1 MDWVPR
7 RIRNCLPLF
16 NLYGRDAM
24 KLFAQ
29 KQSLLCQWL
38 ILLAMLFTSAQ
49 SAFADTLPIIN
60 SFTARPTTINAGGS
74 TVLSWNI
81 TNPGALW
88 ISADNGGDVGDVRG
102 KTSVTVKPTVTTRY
116 TMTASSGAG
125 NVTRSVIV
133 TVNAL
138 KTPTISSFA
147 PAKSTIVAGE
157 STTLNWSVANATS
170 LTLTPGGTVTGTT
183 SATVTPS
190 ATTTYTLKATNAS
203 GSTSKTTTVT
213 VATMPVISAFT
224 ASASSVVAGT
234 QVHLSWTVSA
244 GATLSLSPGGAV
256 SGTGIDVTPTVS
268 TNYVLTATTAG
279 GSTTA
284 SLLVDVTPPPPV
296 PVISSFAATAP
307 GADGSATLSWNVTGA
322 NTVTID
328 QGIGSVTGNS
338 ITVTPSATTTYTLSA
353 TNDAGTATAQ
363 ATVIVP
369 VVGATVVSVHQIRQ
383 DWGQS
388 TWSSSSVLLSNL
400 QAGDAIIVI
409 GMYWVSSGTT
419 AAPTDTNGQ
428 LLAAVNQVPAY
439 QHPPVAAQIYYA
451 LNVAAGDHNIVPPDL
466 AFGGDGTLYV
476 LQVRGL
482 NGLRAV
488 GDTHLDATGIQ
499 SITTQLT
506 SGSAV
511 AGDFVVAVGG
521 EDDTQA
527 FGLDAGMSAPPPG
540 WQPIGVQNDAINNVP
555 SAAYYTTSSAGGNQS
570 VSFHWNDTFTNVA
583 GAAVAAFSVNPTSLQ
598 TQAKAAVVR
607 KH

>member
-1 MDWVPR
+1 MTP
-7 RIRNCLPLF
+7 
-16 NLYGRDAM
+16 
-24 KLFAQ
+24 FAQ
-29 KQSLLCQWL
+29 KQNILCQCL

-60 SFTARPTTINAGGS
+60 SFTAQPATINAGGS
-74 TVLSWNI
+74 TVLSWSIANA
-81 TNPGALW
+81 GALW

-102 KTSVTVKPTVTTRY
+102 KTSVTVKPRVTTRY
-116 TMTASSGAG
+116 TMTASSGTG
-125 NVTRSVIV
+125 NVTQSATV

-157 STTLNWSVANATS
+157 STTLNWSVTNATS

-183 SATVTPS
+183 SAAVAPS

-203 GSTSKTTTVT
+203 GSTSKTATVT
-213 VATMPVISAFT
+213 VATLPVISAFT

-234 QVHLSWTVSA
+234 KVHLSWTVSA

-256 SGTGIDVTPTVS
+256 NGTGVDVTPTVS
-268 TNYVLTATTAG
+268 TSYVLTATTAA

-284 SLLVDVTPPPPV
+284 SLQVDVTQQQPL
-296 PVISSFAATAP
+296 PVISSFTATAP

-328 QGIGSVTGNS
+328 QGIGNVTGNS

-363 ATVIVP
+363 ATAVVP

-388 TWSSSSVLLSNL
+388 TWSSSSVPLPNV
-400 QAGDAIIVI
+400 QTGDAIIVL

-419 AAPTDTNGQ
+419 AAPTDTNGP
-428 LLAAVNQVPAY
+428 LLAAVNQVPVY

-451 LNVAAGDHNIVPPDL
+451 FNVTAGDHNIVPPDL

-482 NGLRAV
+482 AGLRAV

-499 SITTQLT
+499 SITTQLIL
-506 SGSAV
+506 GSAM

-521 EDDTQA
+521 EDDSQA
-527 FGLDAGMSAPPPG
+527 FGPDAGMSPPPPG
-540 WQPIGVQNDAINNVP
+540 WQPIGAQNDAINNVP
-555 SAAYYTTSSAGGNQS
+555 SAAYYTTTSAGGNQS
-570 VSFHWNDTFTNVA
+570 VTFHWNDTFTNVA
-583 GAAVAAFSVNPTSLQ
+583 DAAVTAFSVNPASLQ
-598 TQAKAAVVR
+598 APVNAGVVK